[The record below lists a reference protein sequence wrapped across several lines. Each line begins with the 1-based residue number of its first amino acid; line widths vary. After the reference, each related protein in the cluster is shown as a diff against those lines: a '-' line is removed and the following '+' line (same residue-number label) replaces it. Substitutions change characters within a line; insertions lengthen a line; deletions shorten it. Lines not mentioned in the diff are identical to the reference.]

1 MGGREGEFRGVSC
14 CTMAHRVGRFG
25 EAVDAVAHGRERKK
39 KNRGEDEK
47 RLVELMDWVTRQ
59 IDQAGRVPRLSDVVE
74 QAGKGFKFDSLS
86 RRAISAA
93 LRRHP
98 YYHMSSHQMK
108 GPRRVG
114 RYRPIV
120 CNQLGV
126 LHADIGFFPKER
138 EFETP
143 QTFQSG
149 FLIAKD
155 VLSRFV
161 YVVVLRGNR
170 TAAEMERAF
179 GVVLQQHQAAFGSD
193 GHKIVSISF
202 DQERSVMSH
211 RVQSFFRKNFIS
223 FHGFEWSDSKSKVAE
238 NVIRFLRTTV
248 ARLMVSKPPSQRKW
262 WQFIDEAVR
271 SLNSLPI
278 EIDGQRFDWTP
289 ADVNKRTLAAF
300 MRDLYR
306 KVPVFY
312 FAQFE
317 IAPQLV
323 KFKYSVG
330 SVVRPKLLAT
340 SSAQIG
346 IKRSQKNLKEDR
358 FRIEETVSYVARN
371 FSVGRAYK
379 CVNLRTGR
387 REVFDEWDLAL
398 SF

>member
-1 MGGREGEFRGVSC
+1 MV
-14 CTMAHRVGRFG
+14 RVNGSTVGSGKNGTRRR
-25 EAVDAVAHGRERKK
+25 A
-39 KNRGEDEK
+39 KNRDEEEK
-47 RLVELMDWVTRQ
+47 QLALLMEWVSERV
-59 IDQAGRVPRLSDVVE
+59 DQASHVPRLSDVVE
-74 QAGKGFKFDSLS
+74 QAGRRFGFNVLS

-98 YYHMSSHQMK
+98 YYHLSSHQMK

-126 LHADIGFFPKER
+126 LHADIGFYSKRR

-143 QTFQSG
+143 KTFQSG

-161 YVVVLRGNR
+161 YLVVLRGNR

-179 GVVLQQHQAAFGSD
+179 GVLLQQHEAKFGPD

-202 DQERSVMSH
+202 DKETSVMSH
-211 RVQSFFRKNFIS
+211 RVQSFFRSRFIS
-223 FHGFEWSDSKSKVAE
+223 FHGFEMSHSKSKMAE
-238 NVIRFLRTTV
+238 NVIRLLRTTV
-248 ARLMVSKPPSQRKW
+248 ARLMVRESPSERKW
-262 WQFIDEAVR
+262 WRFVDKGVA

-278 EIDGQRFDWTP
+278 EIDGQHIGWAP
-289 ADVNKRTLAAF
+289 ADVNKYNLKTFLRVLH
-300 MRDLYR
+300 R

-323 KFKYSVG
+323 KFAFSVG

-346 IKRSQKNLKEDR
+346 VKRSEENLTKDR
-358 FRIEETVSYVARN
+358 FRIEQQVPYVARN
-371 FSVGRAYK
+371 YSVGRAYR
-379 CVNLRTGR
+379 CVNLRTR
-387 REVFDEWDLAL
+387 QIEVFDEWDLAL
-398 SF
+398 SY